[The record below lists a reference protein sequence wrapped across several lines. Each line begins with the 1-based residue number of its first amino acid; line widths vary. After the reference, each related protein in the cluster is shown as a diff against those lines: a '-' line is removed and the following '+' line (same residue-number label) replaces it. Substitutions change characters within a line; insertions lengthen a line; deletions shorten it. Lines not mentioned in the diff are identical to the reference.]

1 MVRGTAIIGNAIV
14 NQLRVT
20 GSAHCGRVINQ
31 MRTTAAYC
39 RPLAGV
45 PARGTE
51 NEGKGYGDPGE
62 ERRGETLLPV
72 STKPGIAAASRD
84 CEKLNCTR
92 VIQRYVLPLRYAFQL
107 EHDDSAKH
115 RLFVRFANSN
125 GNDRPERRINP
136 ILFFFF
142 FFFLDNDRFFPIAG
156 YLDRD
161 RGGGEKS
168 PISLDGEEGEDPVPL
183 ARDKGRLSVNLRVF
197 FVRVRED
204 LPCVRACE
212 KETHRAI

>member
-1 MVRGTAIIGNAIV
+1 MDRGTAIIGNAIV

-107 EHDDSAKH
+107 EHDDSVKH

-142 FFFLDNDRFFPIAG
+142 FF
-156 YLDRD
+156 
-161 RGGGEKS
+161 S
-168 PISLDGEEGEDPVPL
+168 P
-183 ARDKGRLSVNLRVF
+183 RQ
-197 FVRVRED
+197 
-204 LPCVRACE
+204 
-212 KETHRAI
+212 

>member
-1 MVRGTAIIGNAIV
+1 MDRGTAIIGNAIV

-125 GNDRPERRINP
+125 GNDPSR
-136 ILFFFF
+136 
-142 FFFLDNDRFFPIAG
+142 
-156 YLDRD
+156 
-161 RGGGEKS
+161 
-168 PISLDGEEGEDPVPL
+168 
-183 ARDKGRLSVNLRVF
+183 
-197 FVRVRED
+197 
-204 LPCVRACE
+204 
-212 KETHRAI
+212 KEN

>member
-1 MVRGTAIIGNAIV
+1 MEENWWGNRSRIVNHAGSASGARRNGHHRQRDATIV

-51 NEGKGYGDPGE
+51 NEGKGYGDPRE
-62 ERRGETLLPV
+62 ERRGEALLLSV

-92 VIQRYVLPLRYAFQL
+92 VI
-107 EHDDSAKH
+107 
-115 RLFVRFANSN
+115 
-125 GNDRPERRINP
+125 
-136 ILFFFF
+136 
-142 FFFLDNDRFFPIAG
+142 
-156 YLDRD
+156 
-161 RGGGEKS
+161 
-168 PISLDGEEGEDPVPL
+168 
-183 ARDKGRLSVNLRVF
+183 
-197 FVRVRED
+197 
-204 LPCVRACE
+204 
-212 KETHRAI
+212 